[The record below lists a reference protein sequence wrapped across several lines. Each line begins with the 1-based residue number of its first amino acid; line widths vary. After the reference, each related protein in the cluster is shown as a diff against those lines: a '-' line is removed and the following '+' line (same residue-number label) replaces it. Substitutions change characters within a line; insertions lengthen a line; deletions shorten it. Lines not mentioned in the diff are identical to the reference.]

1 MAGAPNGAFSF
12 EWELLVECN
21 GKRVEKTRY
30 SLIFKRKHFE
40 KKKRRA
46 QYPADVIHT
55 EVEHKFNMREEDPI
69 FFLLSWWM

>member
-1 MAGAPNGAFSF
+1 MQ
-12 EWELLVECN
+12 WKKMRQKHK
-21 GKRVEKTRY
+21 KRR
-30 SLIFKRKHFE
+30 SLIFKNKNFE